1 MPKYNLNIN
10 GSQKEV
16 ETEPD
21 TPLLYVL
28 RDDLEINGPKFGCG
42 VSQCGACAVLVNDR
56 VATSC
61 MLPVSSI
68 GNDKIITLEGL
79 ADTDGKL
86 HPVQEAFVHEQ
97 ATQCGYCLNGMIMA
111 AVDLLNKNPNPDD
124 AAIRSAL
131 QGNLCRCG
139 AHARVM
145 RAIKAVGGG
154 TIKS

>member
-1 MPKYNLNIN
+1 
-10 GSQKEV
+10 
-16 ETEPD
+16 
-21 TPLLYVL
+21 
-28 RDDLEINGPKFGCG
+28 
-42 VSQCGACAVLVNDR
+42 
-56 VATSC
+56 